1 MGVKMSIKRIRVK
14 TIANEFK
21 NIIKNVIKVLK
32 CDLDK
37 EFSELKLLDSVNLKK
52 RKYMYIN
59 IAKNSKE
66 AGSIFKNFIGMTA
79 IIITILGIIVPV
91 YIKTTDNINNVFKD
105 ITDKKIELIN
115 QKEIKPEEK
124 ISQQEELS
132 KKLSEAYINNIES
145 VSSYFEGI
153 TKIVVWVIAL
163 NGVIILIMIF
173 YNYKNSYYETVV
185 QYIDDE
191 LIKNNDIIN

>member
-1 MGVKMSIKRIRVK
+1 MSIKRIRVK